1 MAEAL
6 DIIETQQFDFIKTPQ
21 VWGTFES
28 VREHLFDQFQ
38 NIPFNPETGL
48 SLEELQT
55 EVETYLETH
64 PDQPKVLQKANVYRI
79 VVTCGQIYLD
89 PLDWFADK
97 LNHGGLVTKVR
108 NEWYHEARSGA
119 IKTEASWFDK
129 VHKIGLIR
137 GGLDMGHISPGWE
150 NMFASLTESPLLS
163 PAENQRTRQ
172 FEAERSGQ
180 RGEATSGLQ
189 FSGGLTGLIEQAHKT
204 RERLGPK
211 ATDEQIAFYEAVE
224 TVYDATITL
233 ANRFAELAQK
243 MILDFPEH
251 EVRLRAVADVCKR
264 VPAYAPR
271 TFHEALQFAWLMH
284 EMIEMEGELV
294 RSMGHFDRVFYP
306 YYRADIDSGRLTREQ
321 AKELIKFF
329 WFKYHSRTRGSGNG
343 KNFVFAGQY
352 ADGSVLTNELTY
364 LALEAYE
371 ELNTPDPKLSVRF
384 LPETPDKLYRRVAD
398 LIRRGHN
405 SFVLMNDIPAVEA
418 QVKRGKTW
426 EDARAYL
433 PIGCYEPAVDGKEA
447 GCTMNIEINLAKVL
461 ELTLHNGLEPI
472 SGQTVDENRKRSE
485 RIGIHTGDPREFE
498 NFEQL
503 FDAYT
508 KQMDFLL
515 ARTVEYVG
523 AHERQWPQI
532 NPSPLI
538 AGTIDDC
545 LAQGKDI
552 GQGGAHYNAVG
563 CVGIGLANACD
574 SLLGIKKAVFDEKRF
589 TMAEILNAIQCD
601 FEGYEPMRQY
611 LLNKVPKWGNND
623 PQADAMG
630 KRIADY
636 YCNKVHTFTN
646 ARGGPVQAALFTLT
660 TQWTMGKVTGALPDG
675 RKAHT
680 SLAPG
685 VGATPGRDMNGVT
698 GLIGS
703 VTKLDFTETPNGS
716 VLDVMLHPTAVKD
729 DEGLD
734 AFVTL
739 IKTFFDKGGYALQ
752 FNVFDVETLRDAQR
766 HPELYASLQIRV
778 TGWSVHFTKLSRFE
792 QDQFIARNI
801 HTMT

>member
-1 MAEAL
+1 MATF
-6 DIIETQQFDFIKTPQ
+6 DIIEIQQSDVIKAQQFGITENPQ
-21 VWGTFES
+21 IWGTFES
-28 VREHLFDQFQ
+28 LREHLFNQFQ
-38 NIPFNPETGL
+38 NVPFIPETGL
-48 SLEELQT
+48 SLEELKQ
-55 EVETYLETH
+55 EVEAYLQAH
-64 PDQPKVLQKANVYRI
+64 LDQPKVLQKANVYRI
-79 VVTCGQIYLD
+79 VVTQGQIYLD

-97 LNHGGLVTKVR
+97 LNHGGLVTRVR
-108 NEWYHEARSGA
+108 NEWFQEARVGV
-119 IKTEASWFDK
+119 IKKEAGWFNE
-129 VHKIGLIR
+129 VNQIGLIR

-150 NMFASLTESPLLS
+150 NMF
-163 PAENQRTRQ
+163 
-172 FEAERSGQ
+172 
-180 RGEATSGLQ
+180 TSFTDAFGLQ
-189 FSGGLTGLIEQAHKT
+189 FSGGLTGLIEQAQQA
-204 RERLGPK
+204 RESLGPE
-211 ATDEQIAFYEAVE
+211 ATKEQLAFYEAVE
-224 TVYDATITL
+224 MVYQATITL
-233 ANRFAELAQK
+233 AERFSKLARK
-243 MILDFPEH
+243 MIFDYPEH
-251 EVRLRAVADVCKR
+251 EERLRAISNVCKR
-264 VPAYAPR
+264 VPAHAPE

-284 EMIEMEGELV
+284 ELIEMEGELV
-294 RSMGHFDRVFYP
+294 RSMGHFDRIFYP
-306 YYRADIDSGRLTREQ
+306 YYRADIDFGRLTREQ
-321 AKELIKFF
+321 AKELIKFL

-352 ADGSVLTNELTY
+352 ADGSTLTNELTY

-384 LPETPDKLYRRVAD
+384 LPETPDELYRRVAD
-398 LIRRGHN
+398 LIRNGHN

-426 EDARAYL
+426 EDARIYL

-461 ELTLHNGLEPI
+461 ELTLHNGVDPL
-472 SGQTVDENRKRSE
+472 SGQQ
-485 RIGIHTGDPREFE
+485 IGLSTGDPRQFA
-498 NFEQL
+498 NFEQM
-503 FDAYT
+503 FGAYT
-508 KQMDFLL
+508 NQMDFLL
-515 ARTVEYVG
+515 TRTVDYVG

-545 LAQGKDI
+545 LAKGEDI

-574 SLLGIKKAVFDEKRF
+574 SLLGVKKAVFDEKQF
-589 TMAEILNAIQCD
+589 TMEEILDAVRCD
-601 FEGYEPMRQY
+601 FKGYEPMRQY
-611 LLNKVPKWGNND
+611 MLNKVPKWGNND
-623 PQADAMG
+623 PGADAMA

-660 TQWTMGKVTGALPDG
+660 TQWSMGKVTGAMPDG
-675 RKAHT
+675 RKAGE

-703 VTKLDFTETPNGS
+703 VTKIDFTETPNGS
-716 VLDVMLHPTAVKD
+716 VLDVMLHPTAVKGED
-729 DEGLD
+729 GLD

-739 IKTFFDKGGYALQ
+739 IKTFFAQGGYALQ

-766 HPELYASLQIRV
+766 HPEHYASLQIRV
-778 TGWSVHFTKLSRFE
+778 TGWSVHFTKLSKFE

-801 HTMT
+801 HTI

>member
-1 MAEAL
+1 MAIAV
-6 DIIETQQFDFIKTPQ
+6 DSIKTQQIDFIKTQQ
-21 VWGTFES
+21 VLGTFENL
-28 VREHLFDQFQ
+28 REHLFNQFQ
-38 NIPFNPETGL
+38 NVPFDPEAGL
-48 SLEELQT
+48 SLEELKQ
-55 EVETYLETH
+55 EVEAYLQTH

-79 VVTCGQIYLD
+79 VVTQGQIYLD

-108 NEWYHEARSGA
+108 NEWYQEARSST
-119 IKTEASWFDK
+119 IKKEASWFDK
-129 VHKIGLIR
+129 VHKLGLIR

-150 NMFASLTESPLLS
+150 NMF
-163 PAENQRTRQ
+163 
-172 FEAERSGQ
+172 
-180 RGEATSGLQ
+180 
-189 FSGGLTGLIEQAHKT
+189 SGGLTGLIEKAQLD
-204 RERLGPK
+204 RVRLGVVRGLNPS
-211 ATDEQIAFYEAVE
+211 TTEEQFAFYEAVE
-224 TVYDATITL
+224 MVYRATIKL
-233 ANRFAELAQK
+233 AERFSELAQN
-243 MILDFPEH
+243 MIPDFPEH
-251 EVRLRAVADVCKR
+251 EVRLRAIADVCKR
-264 VPAYAPR
+264 VPAYAPE

-294 RSMGHFDRVFYP
+294 RSMGHFDRIFYP
-306 YYRADIDSGRLTREQ
+306 YYRTDIDSGRLTREQ
-321 AKELIKFF
+321 AKELIKFL

-352 ADGSVLTNELTY
+352 ADGSTLTNELTY

-384 LPETPDKLYRRVAD
+384 LPETPDELYRRVAD
-398 LIRRGHN
+398 LIRNGHN

-418 QVKRGKTW
+418 QVKHGKTW
-426 EDARAYL
+426 EDARIYL

-461 ELTLHNGLEPI
+461 ELTLHDGADPL
-472 SGQTVDENRKRSE
+472 SGQQ
-485 RIGIHTGDPREFE
+485 IGIHTSDPRQFE
-498 NFEQL
+498 YFEQM

-515 ARTVEYVG
+515 TRTVEYVG
-523 AHERQWPQI
+523 AHEQQWSQI

-545 LAQGKDI
+545 LAKGKDI

-574 SLLGIKKAVFDEKRF
+574 SLLGVKKAVFDEKQF
-589 TMAEILNAIQCD
+589 AMEEILDAIRCD
-601 FEGYEPMRQY
+601 FEGYESMRQY
-611 LLNKVPKWGNND
+611 LLNKVPKWGNNNQD
-623 PQADAMG
+623 ADAIA

-660 TQWTMGKVTGALPDG
+660 TQWSMGKVTGAMPDG
-675 RKAHT
+675 RKSGE

-703 VTKLDFTETPNGS
+703 VTKIDFTETPNGS
-716 VLDVMLHPTAVKD
+716 VLDVMLHPTAVKGED
-729 DEGLD
+729 GLD

-739 IKTFFDKGGYALQ
+739 IKTFFAQGGYALQ

-766 HPELYASLQIRV
+766 HPEHYASLQIRV
-778 TGWSVHFTKLSRFE
+778 TGWSVHFTKLSKFE

-801 HTMT
+801 HTI

>member
-1 MAEAL
+1 MATF
-6 DIIETQQFDFIKTPQ
+6 DIIETQQSDVIKAQQFSIIETPQ
-21 VWGTFES
+21 IWGTFES
-28 VREHLFDQFQ
+28 LREHLFNQFQ
-38 NIPFNPETGL
+38 NVPFIPETGL
-48 SLEELQT
+48 SLEELKQ
-55 EVETYLETH
+55 EVEAYLQAH

-79 VVTCGQIYLD
+79 VVTQGQIYLD

-108 NEWYHEARSGA
+108 DGWYQEARAGA
-119 IKTEASWFDK
+119 IKKEAGWFNE
-129 VHKIGLIR
+129 VNQIGLIR

-150 NMFASLTESPLLS
+150 NMF
-163 PAENQRTRQ
+163 
-172 FEAERSGQ
+172 
-180 RGEATSGLQ
+180 
-189 FSGGLTGLIEQAHKT
+189 SGGLTGLIEQT
-204 RERLGPK
+204 QRNRENLGSE
-211 ATDEQIAFYEAVE
+211 ATEEQLAFYEAVE
-224 TVYDATITL
+224 MVYQATITL
-233 ANRFAELAQK
+233 AERFSKLAQK

-251 EVRLRAVADVCKR
+251 EERLRAISNVCER
-264 VPAYAPR
+264 VPVHAPE
-271 TFHEALQFAWLMH
+271 TFYEALQFAWLMH
-284 EMIEMEGELV
+284 ELIEMEGELV
-294 RSMGHFDRVFYP
+294 RSMGHFDRIFYP

-321 AKELIKFF
+321 AKELIKFL
-329 WFKYHSRTRGSGNG
+329 WFKYHSRTRGSANG

-352 ADGSVLTNELTY
+352 ADGSILTNELTY

-384 LPETPDKLYRRVAD
+384 LPETPDELYRRVAD
-398 LIRRGHN
+398 LIRNGHN

-426 EDARAYL
+426 EDARIYL

-461 ELTLHNGLEPI
+461 ELTLHDGVDPL
-472 SGQTVDENRKRSE
+472 SGQQ
-485 RIGIHTGDPREFE
+485 IGLNTGDPRQFA
-498 NFEQL
+498 NFEQM

-515 ARTVEYVG
+515 TRTVEYVG
-523 AHERQWPQI
+523 AHEQQWPQI

-545 LAQGKDI
+545 LAKGKDI

-574 SLLGIKKAVFDEKRF
+574 SLLGVKKAVFDEKRF
-589 TMAEILNAIQCD
+589 TMEEILDAIRCD

-611 LLNKVPKWGNND
+611 LLNKVPKWGNNSQD
-623 PQADAMG
+623 ADAIA

-660 TQWTMGKVTGALPDG
+660 TQWSMGKVTGAMPDG
-675 RKAHT
+675 RKSGE

-703 VTKLDFTETPNGS
+703 VTKIDFTETPNGS
-716 VLDVMLHPTAVKD
+716 VLDVMLHPTAVKGED
-729 DEGLD
+729 GLD

-739 IKTFFDKGGYALQ
+739 IKTFFAQGGYALQ

-766 HPELYASLQIRV
+766 HPEHYASLQIRV
-778 TGWSVHFTKLSRFE
+778 TGWSVHFTKLSKFE

-801 HTMT
+801 HTI